1 MMVFLQKTDLSQE
14 EFKKLLETYYSRDN
28 GRTYYPY
35 RVYHAL
41 QLSNNLDVSTSTLE
55 RHIDVLP
62 PSHIEWLA
70 SRIRF

>member
-1 MMVFLQKTDLSQE
+1 MITFLKKIECTPEQL
-14 EFKKLLETYYSRDN
+14 KKLLETYHQRDN
-28 GRTYYPY
+28 GSTYYRY
-35 RVYHAL
+35 HVYHAL